1 MRPTRV
7 PYAKELFAVN
17 ALEAFRFVQHSH
29 QPDDRESI
37 LDDCDGVLNALRRSM
52 PDLPVARRHDDDEFE
67 DDDLYED
74 DEFEDDDLDEDD
86 LDEDDLDDDEFEDDE
101 LDEDDDLYDD
111 DETDHPSFRKLFP
124 IQDPDRWIGDPQRT
138 ELPRYYLN

>member
-1 MRPTRV
+1 M

-17 ALEAFRFVQHSH
+17 ALGACPLVQLSH
-29 QPDDRESI
+29 QPDKRKSI
-37 LDDCDGVLNALRRSM
+37 LDERGGVLNVPS
-52 PDLPVARRHDDDEFE
+52 ARRYNDDEFE

-74 DEFEDDDLDEDD
+74 DELEDDDLYEDD
-86 LDEDDLDDDEFEDDE
+86 LDEDDRDDDEFEDDE
-101 LDEDDDLYDD
+101 FEDDDLYDD

-124 IQDPDRWIGDPQRT
+124 IQEPDWWIGDPQRT

>member
-1 MRPTRV
+1 MS
-7 PYAKELFAVN
+7 
-17 ALEAFRFVQHSH
+17 ALGAFTLVQHSY

-37 LDDCDGVLNALRRSM
+37 LDERDDALNVLRRRSI
-52 PDLPVARRHDDDEFE
+52 PDWPVARRHDDDEFE

-74 DEFEDDDLDEDD
+74 DEFEDDDLDDDD

-101 LDEDDDLYDD
+101 LDEDDDLFDD

-124 IQDPDRWIGDPQRT
+124 IQEPDWWIGDPQRT